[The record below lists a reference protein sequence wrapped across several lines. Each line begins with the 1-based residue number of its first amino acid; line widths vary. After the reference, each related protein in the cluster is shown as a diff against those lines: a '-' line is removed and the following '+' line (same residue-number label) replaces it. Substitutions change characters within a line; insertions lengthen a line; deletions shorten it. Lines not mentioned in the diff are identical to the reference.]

1 MQNVLHDVYL
11 STQPMTD
18 VGSNLE
24 NALKKTTEQVKKYT
38 SKREREN
45 TEM

>member
-18 VGSNLE
+18 VASNLE
-24 NALKKTTEQVKKYT
+24 NALRKTTEQVEK
-38 SKREREN
+38 
-45 TEM
+45 